1 MWEKDIQLE
10 ELNTENSASYE
21 ELFKSVFRALG
32 KDYVNICLIDRKS
45 RMVTTLKGGIHGH
58 ARRSLD
64 ELECCSYEEICQRSI
79 LSHVPKKNQESL
91 FEKVDYEKV
100 MEILSYKPEYSFTY
114 ECIIEDKKHLCQMKY
129 MRMDDERHVLMG
141 FRMVDDI
148 VANEREHRKSLA
160 KAVAV
165 AEQSYAAAE
174 NANNCRGAS

>member
-21 ELFKSVFRALG
+21 EICER
-32 KDYVNICLIDRKS
+32 YV
-45 RMVTTLKGGIHGH
+45 
-58 ARRSLD
+58 
-64 ELECCSYEEICQRSI
+64 
-79 LSHVPKKNQESL
+79 LSHVPKKDQEGL
-91 FEKVDYEKV
+91 LGKMDYEKV
-100 MEILSYKPEYSFTY
+100 AEILSYKPEYSFTY
-114 ECIIEDKKHLCQMKY
+114 ESIIEEKKHLCQMKY
-129 MRMDDERHVLMG
+129 MGLDDEQHVLMG

-160 KAVAV
+160 KPVAV